1 MAEKLAGKGRAL
13 VFQAQKGAGGLGW
26 EKIIFCSQSGPCRR
40 AFEEERQQSGGGG
53 GGRRRAGGRGR
64 GGGAC
69 LPPPPRAGGAAP
81 APPPPPRA
89 DLCCEASELFC
100 EKHAV
105 KIAAQRMRLYTRRAK
120 PLGEQPVKVLPAG
133 GGEGL
138 KFPPDLP
145 QRPSMNGK
153 TL

>member
-40 AFEEERQQSGGGG
+40 AFEEERQL
-53 GGRRRAGGRGR
+53 RA
-64 GGGAC
+64 
-69 LPPPPRAGGAAP
+69 
-81 APPPPPRA
+81 PRA

>member
-40 AFEEERQQSGGGG
+40 AFEEERQQSGA
-53 GGRRRAGGRGR
+53 RH
-64 GGGAC
+64 
-69 LPPPPRAGGAAP
+69 PAA
-81 APPPPPRA
+81 
-89 DLCCEASELFC
+89 LCCGASELFC